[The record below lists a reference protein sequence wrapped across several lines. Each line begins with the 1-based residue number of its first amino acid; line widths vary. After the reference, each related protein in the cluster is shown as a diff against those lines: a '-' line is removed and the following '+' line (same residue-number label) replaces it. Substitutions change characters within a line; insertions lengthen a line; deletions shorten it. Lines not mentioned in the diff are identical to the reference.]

1 MTGTSLVVFYISQH
15 ISSCYEACGRLGL
28 SGWKFGLKFTVSSG
42 NFLPFSQL
50 GLDSNLRLAQQRLAE
65 RYLNGSQVRLF

>member
-28 SGWKFGLKFTVSSG
+28 SGVEVWS
-42 NFLPFSQL
+42 
-50 GLDSNLRLAQQRLAE
+50 
-65 RYLNGSQVRLF
+65 